1 MYFVCWR
8 NILVLLWLKY
18 VIMCNNQRLELTKDL
33 NGLKDSLYGIAFYM
47 FNNFH
52 SFPSSVLGYIPF
64 IVDSFSL

>member
-1 MYFVCWR
+1 
-8 NILVLLWLKY
+8 
-18 VIMCNNQRLELTKDL
+18 MCNNQRLELTKDL